1 MKKQQLIERIE
12 KLGWGDVLFGYDKN
26 GNLINVNDYN
36 EENDTFGGY
45 VDGYTKDGKPTLI
58 YHYYK
63 FEELPQN
70 LMR

>member
-1 MKKQQLIERIE
+1 MKKQQLIERIA

-26 GNLINVNDYN
+26 GSLINVNDYN
-36 EENDTFGGY
+36 EETDTFNTYGEDMICHS
-45 VDGYTKDGKPTLI
+45 V
-58 YHYYK
+58 K